1 MEETKTSRSI
11 IRRLVSVTAYVLLL
25 TGLAGCALLGKK
37 PVTEPGSVQG
47 RVENNVYI
55 SPGESFRIRLP
66 RLSSGAVVSD
76 ETSEAQTLLLTISD
90 DLCRKF
96 TVSQR
101 PGFLGAQ
108 SLEDWVDTH
117 IVDDLKRLKF
127 EVRSRS
133 QTTRNG
139 LAIALRYRAP
149 AAAPCSQTAEVNG
162 KKIVKKRDADV
173 GWYIYHRDGVFY
185 RLIYVVGIGP
195 GAPEAWFV
203 DREPVDEVLAQFA
216 EGFEILGASGQ

>member
-11 IRRLVSVTAYVLLL
+11 IRRLVSGTAYVLLL

-37 PVTEPGSVQG
+37 PLTEPGTVQG
-47 RVENNVYI
+47 RIENNIYI

-66 RLSSGAVVSD
+66 RLSKGAAVSD
-76 ETSEAQTLLLTISD
+76 EVSKDQTLLVTISD
-90 DLCRKF
+90 ELCREF

-101 PGFLGAQ
+101 PGFLGTQ
-108 SLEDWVDTH
+108 SLEEWVDAY

-133 QTTRNG
+133 LTTPNG

-149 AAAPCSQTAEVNG
+149 AAAPCSQAAEVDG
-162 KKIVKKRDADV
+162 KKIETKRDADV
-173 GWYIYHRDGVFY
+173 GWYIYHRDGAFY

-203 DREPVDEVLAQFA
+203 AREPVDEVLAQFA
-216 EGFEILGASGQ
+216 DGFEISGARDQ